1 MPILLARRFVFLPNG
16 LMMNIS
22 NRLRSIATMSLGV
35 ALSLASASSIVAQS
49 PRYHDES
56 LYYQGSEIVDNEFP
70 EHYTY
75 EHEYASEHTSEHASE
90 TGHGEFH
97 TSHHGICLDPGHP
110 RKPKHEQPGDVNR
123 GDCPPKRYRMDD
135 CVRAGNPHCVAPWA
149 KCSPNKKYSAWYVG
163 GGAAFSKIP
172 DLHPGL
178 LHRGRDRE
186 TNAYHGHGEGTWGMD
201 YSGLFGHANVWLK
214 YTHDRKQG
222 GEGEYRTD
230 GEPKVIARA
239 KSILKH
245 VHEQF

>member
-1 MPILLARRFVFLPNG
+1 MK
-16 LMMNIS
+16 IS
-22 NRLRSIATMSLGV
+22 NRLRSIATVSLGV
-35 ALSLASASSIVAQS
+35 ALSLVATSGIVAQS

-56 LYYQGSEIVDNEFP
+56 LYYQGSEIVDNEMP
-70 EHYTY
+70 HHEMPHYEIREYEIAEDHAY
-75 EHEYASEHTSEHASE
+75 EHEHSAQHGSEHALE
-90 TGHGEFH
+90 MGHEEFH

-135 CVRAGNPHCVAPWA
+135 CTRAGNPHCVAPWA

-186 TNAYHGHGEGTWGMD
+186 TNADHGYGEGTWGMD